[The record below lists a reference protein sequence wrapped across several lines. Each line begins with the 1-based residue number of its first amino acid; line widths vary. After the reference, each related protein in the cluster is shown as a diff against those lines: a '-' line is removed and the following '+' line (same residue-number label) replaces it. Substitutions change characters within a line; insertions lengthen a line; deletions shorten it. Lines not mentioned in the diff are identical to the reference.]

1 MCLDQG
7 ELPKTVINVYREAAT
22 TTAPFKKGGFNLHK
36 WNSNVPS
43 LDSKSAEE
51 KQELTYT
58 KQILSQDSNEIKIL
72 GLCWNK
78 EKYSISVV
86 KPISNEKRPTKR
98 NILSELAS
106 FYDPIALI
114 LPNHLIGKIS
124 SCEVCELKIPWDE
137 VVPLPIKH
145 KLDKWKLDIET
156 KVEILR
162 SIPLKQESVK

>member
-72 GLCWNK
+72 A
-78 EKYSISVV
+78 SVG
-86 KPISNEKRPTKR
+86 TKR
-98 NILSELAS
+98 
-106 FYDPIALI
+106 
-114 LPNHLIGKIS
+114 KIIS
-124 SCEVCELKIPWDE
+124 
-137 VVPLPIKH
+137 
-145 KLDKWKLDIET
+145 
-156 KVEILR
+156 
-162 SIPLKQESVK
+162 Q